1 MVYVSISYIAGQFTI
16 DGHNLADKLLRRLFE
31 HEAGE
36 FHALNRWKRLHAKS
50 PMNVFLIC

>member
-36 FHALNRWKRLHAKS
+36 FHALNR
-50 PMNVFLIC
+50 